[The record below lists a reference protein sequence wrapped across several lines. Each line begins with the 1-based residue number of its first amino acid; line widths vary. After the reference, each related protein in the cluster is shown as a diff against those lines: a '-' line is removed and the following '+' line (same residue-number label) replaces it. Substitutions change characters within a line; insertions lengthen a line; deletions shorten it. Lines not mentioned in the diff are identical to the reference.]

1 MDIITYYLDPG
12 VEYKISMSL
21 VLSSLSIL
29 KIYKT
34 YRMTMNAKPVKNPIW
49 RPIAK
54 CTDRHI

>member
-1 MDIITYYLDPG
+1 MDTITYYLDPG

-34 YRMTMNAKPVKNPIW
+34 YRMTMNAKPVKNPI
-49 RPIAK
+49 
-54 CTDRHI
+54 